1 MGSNPTTATKYGHG
15 VMVSIGISK
24 ILDGWVRLP
33 LLVPIKNLTFSKN
46 YDIIITEKVE
56 ETADAITS
64 AVMSTKLG
72 STGVFK
78 IEFSRCR
85 LVSRRLNSPVKVANN
100 LTFC

>member
-1 MGSNPTTATKYGHG
+1 MR
-15 VMVSIGISK
+15 
-24 ILDGWVRLP
+24 VRFLQS
-33 LLVPIKNLTFSKN
+33 VPIKNLTFSKN
-46 YDIIITEKVE
+46 CDIIITEKVE
-56 ETADAITS
+56 EMAGAIAS

-85 LVSRRLNSPVKVANN
+85 LVSSSLNFPVNVANN